1 MQHLPTNARTT
12 DVKRLACV
20 AEHGRVILRICV
32 KCGRSNNV
40 TRKYCVRCGASLIQP
55 IKKEEPKEVARIPEA
70 TQATTR
76 VTTPRAETH
85 KEPPTPKPEGII
97 TSGGLTKPSSI
108 QQDRVRTTEHHV
120 GSTELKKA
128 KDAFHRA
135 NQVGVVEEDGEIVET
150 RMLRASEVR
159 ELMASMAN
167 LQDDTITQEPELT
180 IQPESSP
187 QRTSETGTAPIVTP
201 RAVEEDSTSAKPIL
215 APKAEPEVKPQ
226 EEEVE
231 ISPKPLPRAMP
242 VMQAKEPIV
251 EVAPSPVAPKPV
263 IKTAAIVQTQEVES
277 KTESPMTRM
286 DDPEYRNDSTL
297 GPMLL
302 NHKII
307 HNELKQIESELD
319 SVRLKQDAEVQK
331 YHNAAE
337 AKKIHYESLKEQLAQ
352 AKQELIDAGK
362 QYYESEDRRKKE
374 LTGREKQLKKLQS
387 SISKSEAAID
397 KRIRELDSK
406 KKKRA

>member
-1 MQHLPTNARTT
+1 M
-12 DVKRLACV
+12 
-20 AEHGRVILRICV
+20 
-32 KCGRSNNV
+32 
-40 TRKYCVRCGASLIQP
+40 RCGASLIQP

-70 TQATTR
+70 TQVTTR
-76 VTTPRAETH
+76 ETTPKAETH
-85 KEPPTPKPEGII
+85 KESTTPKPEGIV
-97 TSGGLTKPSSI
+97 TSSRLARPSSI
-108 QQDRVRTTEHHV
+108 QQDRVRTTEHHK
-120 GSTELKKA
+120 GKTELNKA

-135 NQVGVVEEDGEIVET
+135 DQAGIEEGDGGIVEP

-159 ELMASMAN
+159 ELMESMVN
-167 LQDDTITQEPELT
+167 SREEPTTQEPESMSQAEL
-180 IQPESSP
+180 SP
-187 QRTSETGTAPIVTP
+187 QRTSETGIAPVVTP
-201 RAVEEDSTSAKPIL
+201 QPVEEHITSAKPIF
-215 APKAEPEVKPQ
+215 APKAEPEVKPR

-231 ISPKPLPRAMP
+231 LSPKPPPRAMP
-242 VMQAKEPIV
+242 VIKAKEPIV
-251 EVAPSPVAPKPV
+251 EVAPPPVAPKPV
-263 IKTAAIVQTQEVES
+263 IKTAAIVQTREVES

-286 DDPEYRNDSTL
+286 DDPEYRNDAKL

-397 KRIRELDSK
+397 KRVRELDSK